1 MFYDNYVKLCNVV
14 DRAPSAV
21 AEELGLSRAS
31 VNGWKRGKAP
41 TDATLQKIADYFKV
55 DVYKLIQDGMTIC
68 PDCEAFYCENL
79 SREVNEHN
87 IRHEKWAAAKRKFN
101 IWNSKERERRFEAKQ
116 IEDDVSLPP
125 SKRIEAAEARIF
137 AYFSRSVEGSEFNLN
152 HIPYDEYVSYFLGS
166 PACDISPDIYN
177 LLAGKYKPKPG
188 MRGTYWNCE
197 QQQKSS
203 GNMPKLDNIIPYT
216 QGRKIPIIGSIP
228 AGVPV
233 LAEENIEGYDYA
245 DVPETGE
252 YFFLRVKGDSM
263 INANIFDGSL
273 VLVKSQPCA
282 ENGQIVVCLI
292 NGDEATLKRYYQQKD
307 MVILKP
313 ENPDYQPIIVSCNE
327 FENGYARILGIAVE
341 VKIKL

>member
-1 MFYDNYVKLCNVV
+1 MNVGKRIKDRRLELNMSV
-14 DRAPSAV
+14 DEVAAILGKNRATV
-21 AEELGLSRAS
+21 YRYE
-31 VNGWKRGKAP
+31 NGE
-41 TDATLQKIADYFKV
+41 I
-55 DVYKLIQDGMTIC
+55 
-68 PDCEAFYCENL
+68 ENL
-79 SREVNEHN
+79 PITILEPIAEALETTPQYLMGWTDDSYDYDKDSEDRIASIPTAIFN
-87 IRHEKWAAAKRKFN
+87 ALAKIYKN
-101 IWNSKERERRFEAKQ
+101 
-116 IEDDVSLPP
+116 DP
-125 SKRIEAAEARIF
+125 SKIWRAYWDMDADTLCESINAR
-137 AYFSRSVEGSEFNLN
+137 N
-152 HIPYDEYVSYFLGS
+152 HIP
-166 PACDISPDIYN
+166 
-177 LLAGKYKPKPG
+177 
-188 MRGTYWNCE
+188 
-197 QQQKSS
+197 SS
-203 GNMPKLDNIIPYT
+203 IIPYT